1 MGMNV
6 QLDIMS
12 ILNIESIL
20 LLAVSVMG
28 GIIIGALPGLTATM
42 GVSLLVSTTLG
53 LGPAKAMVV
62 MIGVFLGG
70 IYGGSRS
77 AILLNVP
84 GTPSSAATALEGFPL
99 TKQGHGIKA
108 GVMVTTASCMGA
120 MIGLII
126 LLLLAEPVSKAAL
139 MIGYW
144 EFFWLGMFGIVI
156 CGSMTAEKPYKGLI
170 SGMLGLFISCIGI
183 DGIYGTVR
191 FTFGVSGL
199 RAGISLVPAMVGLF
213 GLSEAIAALADPE
226 SHTIANV
233 GKMTVKDLLGYVKE
247 SFVML
252 KNHFRLFIT
261 SSVLGTLI
269 GAVPGT
275 GEDIASWVAYDT
287 ARRASKEKE
296 KFGKGSWEGLIA
308 SETANNACTSGVFI
322 PMLTLGVAGDAIS
335 AILLG
340 GLQLHGYQTGPNFMS
355 NNPGFLYFLAVLLLL
370 ANLIML
376 IEGVAITPIIGKILQ
391 CRIGIIMPVVVVLSV
406 IGGYAANIRSID
418 ITVMV
423 VFGFLGYLFKKLH
436 ISPAPMAL
444 GIILG
449 CLVELNYRRGLM
461 AGNYSLAPFIT
472 RPVAAVLAL
481 LLMFF
486 VLKPIFSGKKKAKA
500 EKKAAQ
506 EKTE

>member
-1 MGMNV
+1 
-6 QLDIMS
+6 
-12 ILNIESIL
+12 
-20 LLAVSVMG
+20 
-28 GIIIGALPGLTATM
+28 
-42 GVSLLVSTTLG
+42 
-53 LGPAKAMVV
+53 
-62 MIGVFLGG
+62 
-70 IYGGSRS
+70 
-77 AILLNVP
+77 
-84 GTPSSAATALEGFPL
+84 
-99 TKQGHGIKA
+99 
-108 GVMVTTASCMGA
+108 
-120 MIGLII
+120 
-126 LLLLAEPVSKAAL
+126 
-139 MIGYW
+139 
-144 EFFWLGMFGIVI
+144 
-156 CGSMTAEKPYKGLI
+156 
-170 SGMLGLFISCIGI
+170 MLGLFISCIGI

-406 IGGYAANIRSID
+406 IGGYAANIRSFD

-449 CLVELNYRRGLM
+449 SLVELNYRRGLM
-461 AGNYSLAPFIT
+461 AGNYSLAPFVT

-486 VLKPIFSGKKKAKA
+486 VLKPIFSGRKKAKA
-500 EKKAAQ
+500 ENKAAQ

>member
-1 MGMNV
+1 MNV
-6 QLDIMS
+6 QIDIAS
-12 ILNIESIL
+12 IMNLESIL
-20 LLAVSVMG
+20 LLVVSIMA

-53 LGPAKAMVV
+53 LGVVNALVV

-99 TKQGHGIKA
+99 TKQGQGIRA
-108 GVMVTTASCMGA
+108 GVMVTTASTMGA
-120 MIGLII
+120 LVGLVI
-126 LLLLAEPVSKAAL
+126 LRLLAEPVSKAAL
-139 MIGYW
+139 LIGYW
-144 EFFWLGMFGIVI
+144 EFFWLGMFGVVI
-156 CGSMTAEKPYKGLI
+156 CGTMNAERPYKGLI
-170 SGMLGLFISCIGI
+170 SGIIGLFISCIGI

-213 GLSEAIAALADPE
+213 GLSEALSAMADPD
-226 SHTIANV
+226 SHTIEKVA
-233 GKMTVKDLLGYVKE
+233 KMTVRDLLGYVKD

-252 KNHFRLFIT
+252 KNHFKLFIT
-261 SSVLGTLI
+261 SAVVGTFI

-287 ARRASKEKE
+287 SRRMSKEKE

-335 AILLG
+335 AILMG
-340 GLQLHGYQTGPNFMS
+340 GLQLHGYQTGPNFMPA
-355 NNPGFLYFLAVLLLL
+355 NPGFLSFLCVLLLL
-370 ANLIML
+370 ANIVMFF
-376 IEGVAITPIIGKILQ
+376 EGAAITPIIGKILEAP
-391 CRIGIIMPVVVVLSV
+391 ISIIMPVVVVLSV
-406 IGGYAANIRSID
+406 IGGYAAHIRSFD

-423 VFGFLGYLFKKLH
+423 VFGFLGFIMKKLNV
-436 ISPAPMAL
+436 SPAPMAL

-449 CLVELNYRRGLM
+449 SLVELNYRRGLM
-461 AGNYSLAPFIT
+461 AGGYSMAMFFT
-472 RPVAAVLAL
+472 RPVAAVLAIL
-481 LLMFF
+481 LAFF
-486 VLKPIFSGKKKAKA
+486 VFKPIISGILNARAAKKAK
-500 EKKAAQ
+500 
-506 EKTE
+506 